1 MYIVLTRFFIIKQNY
16 MFQKLTFFLLLIS
29 AFSTHI
35 TAQTISSNEIVI
47 APMLSVAVAQGKTAV
62 KTGESVT
69 LKAQGNDQMSSLQ
82 WQVSVDGK
90 NWQDVPKANGANFET
105 ASLTQTQ
112 FFRVLSRPL
121 DVDPQNMV
129 ETISSVQMIAL
140 EENVASTKKQR

>member
-1 MYIVLTRFFIIKQNY
+1 
-16 MFQKLTFFLLLIS
+16 MFKNLAFFLLITTS
-29 AFSTHI
+29 FSTQI
-35 TAQTISSNEIVI
+35 KAQTIASNEIVI

-62 KTGESVT
+62 KSGESVT

-90 NWQDVPKANGANFET
+90 NWQDVPKANGTNLET
-105 ASLTQTQ
+105 AGLTQTQ

-129 ETISSVQMIAL
+129 ETISGVQMISL

>member
-1 MYIVLTRFFIIKQNY
+1 
-16 MFQKLTFFLLLIS
+16 MFKKLAFFLLIVF

-35 TAQTISSNEIVI
+35 NAQTISSNEIVI

-62 KTGESVT
+62 KSGESVT

-90 NWQDVPKANGANFET
+90 NWQDVPKANGTNLET

-121 DVDPQNMV
+121 DVDPKNMV